1 MRAAAPGVPTP
12 TLRLMTS
19 EISTRAA
26 ALADALAAAWKG
38 GPALLHADWQAA
50 VPDAGTAY
58 AVQSRLWAALGATA
72 GGLARHWKSGGP
84 SRSNP
89 LTHAPLP
96 PAGVLPSGSS
106 LAALPLR
113 HRLVEAE
120 VALVLGRDVS
130 PRDASTLDAAAAP
143 SLLQSMTVTLEA
155 VDSRWAAMR
164 EAPGLVKL
172 ADLQSHGALVVG
184 ALVPFQPRDWAAQVC
199 RVRIGAADWQSFTGT
214 HSLADP
220 TWLLPLWLRHVT
232 RDGATVPAGT
242 LVTTGT
248 WCGLLT
254 AQAGDLVEVDFP
266 GIGSVS
272 AQF

>member
-1 MRAAAPGVPTP
+1 MSSDLPNH
-12 TLRLMTS
+12 
-19 EISTRAA
+19 AA
-26 ALADALAAAWKG
+26 ALADALTAAWTG
-38 GPALLHADWQAA
+38 GPALQHADWPDA
-50 VPDAGTAY
+50 VPDADTAY
-58 AVQSRLWAALGATA
+58 AVQARLWAALGGTS
-72 GGLARHWKSGGP
+72 GSPARHWKSGGP
-84 SRSNP
+84 SRSTP

-120 VALVLGRDVS
+120 VALVLARDVS
-130 PRDASTLDAAAAP
+130 AQEASTLEAAAAP
-143 SLLQSMTVTLEA
+143 SLVRSMTVTLEA

-164 EAPGLVKL
+164 EAPALLKL

-184 ALVPFQPRDWAAQVC
+184 EMVPFEARDWAAQVC
-199 RVRIGAADWQSFTGT
+199 RVRIGAADWQTFTGT

-220 TWLLPLWLRHVT
+220 TWLLPLWLRHAT
-232 RDGATVPAGT
+232 RQGASVPAGT

-248 WCGLLT
+248 WCGLLA
-254 AQAGDLVEVDFP
+254 AQAGDRVQVEFP
-266 GIGSVS
+266 GIGSVA